1 MPPQVHPYT
10 VFGFSE
16 DLDWCTLHFLRPVDD
31 IRVCSACRVVAR
43 KSAFLPCRHVLC
55 EHCYEQLKARG
66 HICVLEG
73 ELCPE
78 DEVHWREF
86 PVEKMMKSEVS
97 CWNRENGCQASAVVS
112 SITEHFRRDC
122 AYHSTSCPKCA
133 ATVLRRNIIVH
144 LDSHCAK
151 HVLTR
156 RSVPPTS
163 EGVAKEMEDIQTTLQ
178 GLDSA
183 CRNAS
188 HNNASLHSQLRES
201 ATVHEEILGPLSTMA
216 NEMKKA
222 SQTSRV
228 ALSAVEISARTKE
241 QQIARLMHLG
251 ASLCT
256 QLDEIKRTADKW
268 CHDSSAHEAT
278 TERQK
283 LLEDLAVLQ
292 SELQSV
298 TIKLEELKKG
308 KSLCG
313 TAKEE
318 GTAALRLSEVSIGS
332 VFFIGS
338 RLRDRNNRN
347 NEPVG
352 TFRIFEEVPKG
363 PSQVVWCVKGWPSI
377 RDLLQADD
385 RFVENAQISILNSDV
400 KGYTFGL
407 TCRKQMIYFAVC
419 VMRKLDAPLTLFP
432 KMIKLCTVNEK
443 VVHMLNVDEYSENVK
458 LGTLSS
464 RWYFSDYFPVRNFDD
479 GASVE
484 HDNLALCFT
493 FLY

>member
-1 MPPQVHPYT
+1 MPPQVHPHT

-66 HICVLEG
+66 RICVLEG

-78 DEVHWREF
+78 NEVYWREF
-86 PVEKMMKSEVS
+86 PVEKMMNSEVS
-97 CWNRENGCQASAVVS
+97 CWNRENGCQASAMVS

-122 AYHSTSCPKCA
+122 AYHSASCPKCA
-133 ATVLRRNIIVH
+133 ATVLRRNIIGH

-156 RSVPPTS
+156 RSVPPPS
-163 EGVAKEMEDIQTTLQ
+163 EGVAKEMEDIRTSLQ
-178 GLDSA
+178 GLDSTF
-183 CRNAS
+183 RKAS
-188 HNNASLHSQLRES
+188 HNNASLHSQLREI
-201 ATVHEEILGPLSTMA
+201 ATVHEEILGPLSTMV
-216 NEMKKA
+216 NEMKKL
-222 SQTSRV
+222 SQTSKV
-228 ALSAVEISARTKE
+228 AISAVEIRARTKE
-241 QQIARLMHLG
+241 QQIARSMHVG

-256 QLDEIKRTADKW
+256 HLDEIKRTADKW

-283 LLEDLAVLQ
+283 LLEDLAELQ

-298 TIKLEELKKG
+298 TIKLQELKKV
-308 KSLCG
+308 KAHCEP
-313 TAKEE
+313 AKEE
-318 GTAALRLSEVSIGS
+318 GTAVLRLSEVSIES
-332 VFFIGS
+332 VVIKS
-338 RLRDRNNRN
+338 SLSDRNKRN

-363 PSQVVWCVKGWPSI
+363 HSQVLWCVKRWLSI
-377 RDLLQADD
+377 RDALQAVDFFIEVAD
-385 RFVENAQISILNSDV
+385 ISIPNSDV
-400 KGYTFGL
+400 TKYLFRL
-407 TCRKQMIYFAVC
+407 SCWQQMIYFAVC
-419 VMRKLDAPLTLFP
+419 VIRKLDAPLTLFP
-432 KMIKLCTVNEK
+432 KMIQLCTVNET
-443 VVHMLNVDEYSENVK
+443 VGHILNLDEYSRKVL
-458 LGTLSS
+458 LGIL
-464 RWYFSDYFPVRNFDD
+464 RAQMYFSHAIPVGYFDD

-484 HDNLALCFT
+484 QDNLELCFT

>member
-43 KSAFLPCRHVLC
+43 KSAFLACRHVLC

-78 DEVHWREF
+78 NEVHWREF
-86 PVEKMMKSEVS
+86 PLEKMMKSEVS

-112 SITEHFRRDC
+112 SITQHFRRDC

-133 ATVLRRNIIVH
+133 ATVLRRNIIAH

-156 RSVPPTS
+156 RSVPQPS
-163 EGVAKEMEDIQTTLQ
+163 EGVAKEMKEIRTSLQ
-178 GLDSA
+178 GLDSTF
-183 CRNAS
+183 RNAS
-188 HNNASLHSQLRES
+188 HNNASLHSQLREIT
-201 ATVHEEILGPLSTMA
+201 TVHEEILGPLSTMV
-216 NEMKKA
+216 NEMKKV

-228 ALSAVEISARTKE
+228 ALSAVEIRARTKE

-256 QLDEIKRTADKW
+256 HLDEIKRTADKW
-268 CHDSSAHEAT
+268 CHGSSAHEAT

-298 TIKLEELKKG
+298 AIKLEELKKG
-308 KSLCG
+308 KALCE

-318 GTAALRLSEVSIGS
+318 GTAALRLSEVSTMS
-332 VFFIGS
+332 VFFTGS
-338 RLRDRNNRN
+338 RLSGRNNRN
-347 NEPVG
+347 NGPFG
-352 TFRIFEEVPKG
+352 TIRIFEEVPKG
-363 PSQVVWCVKGWPSI
+363 PVQVIWCVKRWPS
-377 RDLLQADD
+377 RKDDLQAY
-385 RFVENAQISILNSDV
+385 RFFVEEADISILNRDV
-400 KGYTFGL
+400 TNYIFIL
-407 TCRKQMIYFAVC
+407 TCRTNVINFC
-419 VMRKLDAPLTLFP
+419 VWDEQKLDAPLILSP
-432 KMIKLCTVNEK
+432 KMIKVCTVNEK
-443 VVHMLNVDEYSENVK
+443 VCHMLNFDECLGELK
-458 LGTLSS
+458 RGTLRS
-464 RWYFSDYFPVRNFDD
+464 RRYFSDYLPVRNFDD
-479 GASVE
+479 CTSTE
-484 HDNLALCFT
+484 HNLELCFT